1 MQVTKRDGSKEPQ
14 DIRKIQKV
22 TEWAC
27 AGLNVSQSELEV
39 EANLLFFDG
48 IKTSQIH
55 NALIGA
61 AAAPVPEARLRHLV
75 RFSQKGQFN
84 LPPVRFT
91 QVYAPQ
97 HQAQEQKPALGQVT
111 VH

>member
-1 MQVTKRDGSKEPQ
+1 
-14 DIRKIQKV
+14 
-22 TEWAC
+22 
-27 AGLNVSQSELEV
+27 L
-39 EANLLFFDG
+39 
-48 IKTSQIH
+48 
-55 NALIGA
+55 
-61 AAAPVPEARLRHLV
+61 RLRHLV

-97 HQAQEQKPALGQVT
+97 HQAMEQKAALGQVT

>member
-1 MQVTKRDGSKEPQ
+1 VDALSG
-14 DIRKIQKV
+14 
-22 TEWAC
+22 
-27 AGLNVSQSELEV
+27 EL
-39 EANLLFFDG
+39 
-48 IKTSQIH
+48 
-55 NALIGA
+55 
-61 AAAPVPEARLRHLV
+61 RLRHLV

-111 VH
+111 VN